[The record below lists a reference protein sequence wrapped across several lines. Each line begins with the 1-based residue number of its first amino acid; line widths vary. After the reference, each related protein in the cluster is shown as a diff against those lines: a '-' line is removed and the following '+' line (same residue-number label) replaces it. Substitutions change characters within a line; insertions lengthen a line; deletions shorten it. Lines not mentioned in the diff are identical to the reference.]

1 MKQEEEKNRLS
12 SKEKLFCCHYVIT
25 GNAKES
31 ALRAG
36 FSGNPQRDGAKLL
49 SKKEIN
55 DEIISLFHQKE
66 ENFIHRACCG
76 YERIAFGDVCDA
88 IRLLYTE
95 NPSPELLAQMD
106 LFNISEI
113 KRLKDG
119 AMEIKFFDRIRAM
132 EKLQEIDFK
141 SGNETIPFYRALEEG
156 IQALQTES
164 EK

>member
-55 DEIISLFHQKE
+55 DEIMSLFHQKE
-66 ENFIHRACCG
+66 EYFIHRGCLLVLPKHIFFMC
-76 YERIAFGDVCDA
+76 VCRGVWGFVPA
-88 IRLLYTE
+88 YI
-95 NPSPELLAQMD
+95 
-106 LFNISEI
+106 I
-113 KRLKDG
+113 KK
-119 AMEIKFFDRIRAM
+119 
-132 EKLQEIDFK
+132 
-141 SGNETIPFYRALEEG
+141 
-156 IQALQTES
+156 
-164 EK
+164 